1 MRRTPFVLLN
11 AQFSEGMLIK
21 THWRTVAMLR
31 AGWLAMKQFDKESP
45 LSFPN
50 TGTGK
55 HINKVSSQITQGR
68 LCFCKTD
75 QLCQTILHYIWIH
88 IFALLKWCLLILF
101 NTILKYVKHII
112 PCWNMFI
119 FFNLQFGVLTV

>member
-1 MRRTPFVLLN
+1 MQRIHSMLVN
-11 AQFSEGMLIK
+11 AQFTEGKLMK
-21 THWRTVAMLR
+21 THWRIVAMLR
-31 AGWLAMKQFDKESP
+31 ASWLAMKQIDKGESP

-75 QLCQTILHYIWIH
+75 QLCLTILYYI
-88 IFALLKWCLLILF
+88 
-101 NTILKYVKHII
+101 
-112 PCWNMFI
+112 
-119 FFNLQFGVLTV
+119 